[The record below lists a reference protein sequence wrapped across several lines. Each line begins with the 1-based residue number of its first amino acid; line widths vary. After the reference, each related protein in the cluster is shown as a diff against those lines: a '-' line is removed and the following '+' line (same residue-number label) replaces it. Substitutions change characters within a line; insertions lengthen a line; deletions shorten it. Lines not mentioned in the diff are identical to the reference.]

1 MTKNFLIA
9 GAALLAVS
17 LLAGVIAAAN
27 PGPVTPRRVFR
38 YTLTAAAVLLSLAV
52 PLLAGALL
60 ALLKYAKRLE

>member
-1 MTKNFLIA
+1 MRKIA
-9 GAALLAVS
+9 IITGAALLAVS

-27 PGPVTPRRVFR
+27 PGPVTLRRVLR

-60 ALLKYAKRLE
+60 ALLKHAKNTE